1 MGSRTSVG
9 ISKGGFPC
17 RLLDLDGKLV
27 PTKEIIHKTIT
38 MKQTTTIDFTQNVT
52 TSEAFKYIGRLTAVI
67 VRNIIRA
74 IDKAAHRWP
83 WAFIFSIL
91 LVSIITSYVCIGQ
104 ARAERD
110 SYNKE
115 AAHLQ
120 ALVNSY
126 RAGDKEVQ
134 P

>member
-1 MGSRTSVG
+1 MNNKPSVVFYDTELADNG
-9 ISKGGFPC
+9 ITTRKA
-17 RLLDLDGKLV
+17 LV
-27 PTKEIIHKTIT
+27 
-38 MKQTTTIDFTQNVT
+38 
-52 TSEAFKYIGRLTAVI
+52 YIFRLTGLVF
-67 VRNIIRA
+67 RNIIRA

-91 LVSIITSYVCIGQ
+91 LASIITSYVCIGQ

-115 AAHLQ
+115 AARLQ
-120 ALVNSY
+120 ALVDSY
-126 RAGDKEVQ
+126 TAGKEVK

>member
-1 MGSRTSVG
+1 
-9 ISKGGFPC
+9 
-17 RLLDLDGKLV
+17 
-27 PTKEIIHKTIT
+27 

-52 TSEAFKYIGRLTAVI
+52 TSEAFKYIGRFTAVI

-83 WAFIFSIL
+83 WAFIFAIL
-91 LVSIITSYVCIGQ
+91 LASTVISFALIGQ

-115 AAHLQ
+115 AARLQ
-120 ALVNSY
+120 ALVDSY
-126 RAGDKEVQ
+126 TAGKEVK